1 MFRVCRV
8 QDEGLSVQGFS
19 LGFRVL
25 RVFRAYLEF
34 CEPESCKQLE
44 ESALNADS
52 VVRCRVD

>member
-1 MFRVCRV
+1 MNLGVLGFCRV

-34 CEPESCKQLE
+34 L
-44 ESALNADS
+44 
-52 VVRCRVD
+52 RT